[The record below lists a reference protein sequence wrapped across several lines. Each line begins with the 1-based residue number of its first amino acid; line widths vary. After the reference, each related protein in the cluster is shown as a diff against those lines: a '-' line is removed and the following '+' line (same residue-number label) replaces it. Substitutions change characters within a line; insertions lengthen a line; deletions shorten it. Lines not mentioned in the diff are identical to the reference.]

1 MRVTTLQSAKRVPFQ
16 LDGRIMLSGKHVEVI
31 HLSLLP
37 YETLPAHVND
47 FDVSIYV
54 LEGHGLIKSGSKSIK
69 ALPGMM
75 VEIRRGAERGM
86 QNMGEAPFRVLVLK
100 LFPDTKP
107 PKDLS
112 QNLI

>member
-37 YETLPAHVND
+37 RETLLPHVND
-47 FDVSIYV
+47 FDVAIYV
-54 LEGHGLIKSGSKSIK
+54 LEGHGLIESGSKSIYVQ
-69 ALPGMM
+69 PGMM

-86 QNMGEAPFRVLVLK
+86 QNMGDNPFRVLVLK
-100 LFPDTKP
+100 LF
-107 PKDLS
+107 S
-112 QNLI
+112 